1 MVRLGGQSFDSPRIT
16 PEAITARKQDLALCM
31 VMVAEV
37 LRPGIDYGRI
47 PGVPGQMLFESGAS
61 QIISAFNCF
70 PGERRV
76 LQFKNEDG
84 QIAFCLEVPLIN
96 RATGRPAASGVGA
109 ASTLET
115 KNKYRWVDNPQDWGF
130 DDEATKTLKTKKQD
144 GVTLFRIANP
154 EPGEL
159 LNTLLK
165 MASKRAEV
173 DAAEAL
179 PGVSSALK
187 QLLHP
192 TSAGAGVQRED
203 PWRPF
208 WGEATR
214 LGLTE
219 QQVHERLGDALG
231 RPIESVYEWLA
242 EKHTI
247 PEAIEVLRGRAKP
260 ASAIE
265 TEQEPE
271 TERDRLWSAI
281 RSLIGKLKPT
291 TASIVAWWKEKA
303 GVIVEPSNFV
313 ESKAPQK
320 MSDKDLQSFH
330 DTLVDFD
337 AKRSEQAPKKKR

>member
-1 MVRLGGQSFDSPRIT
+1 
-16 PEAITARKQDLALCM
+16 
-31 VMVAEV
+31 
-37 LRPGIDYGRI
+37 
-47 PGVPGQMLFESGAS
+47 
-61 QIISAFNCF
+61 
-70 PGERRV
+70 
-76 LQFKNEDG
+76 
-84 QIAFCLEVPLIN
+84 
-96 RATGRPAASGVGA
+96 
-109 ASTLET
+109 
-115 KNKYRWVDNPQDWGF
+115 
-130 DDEATKTLKTKKQD
+130 
-144 GVTLFRIANP
+144 VTLFRIANP

-231 RPIESVYEWLA
+231 RPIESDYQWLA